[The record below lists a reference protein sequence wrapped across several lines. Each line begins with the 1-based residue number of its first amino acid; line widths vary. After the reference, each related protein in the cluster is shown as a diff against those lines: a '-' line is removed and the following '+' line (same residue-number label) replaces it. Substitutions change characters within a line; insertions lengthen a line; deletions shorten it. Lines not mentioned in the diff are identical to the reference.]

1 MTCENNE
8 LRKLIFTRDQ
18 EIKESNKTVEELHH
32 RIRDIISGSG
42 PTISAKSAGVISQK
56 IADLCK
62 QNRHLVAEI
71 ENFKT
76 KNAALERK
84 VMQLDL
90 VNKEFK
96 KLDVCICNNQKV
108 DEISPDEFKE
118 LTAKLSVVNKKL
130 CETKNRNLELKNEIL
145 GATKILQQELGDKF
159 TSIKELQHDVA
170 GWKGRAQQ
178 IVCLQAK
185 IAELEDKL
193 NVKQLVEKTETKK
206 FDQNAVSISCNHTII
221 VSTVNSISS

>member
-8 LRKLIFTRDQ
+8 LRKLIFTKD
-18 EIKESNKTVEELHH
+18 KELNESSKTVEELQN

-42 PTISAKSAGVISQK
+42 PTISAKSAGIISQK
-56 IADLCK
+56 ITDLCK

-71 ENFKT
+71 ESYKT

-84 VMQLDL
+84 IMQLDII
-90 VNKEFK
+90 NKEHENLDVCLCKDK
-96 KLDVCICNNQKV
+96 KLDGIN
-108 DEISPDEFKE
+108 PDEFKE
-118 LTAKLSVVNKKL
+118 LTVKLCAVNKKL

-206 FDQNAVSISCNHTII
+206 FDQNAVSIFRNTKY
-221 VSTVNSISS
+221 NSIIKK

>member
-42 PTISAKSAGVISQK
+42 PTISAKSAGIISQK
-56 IADLCK
+56 ITDLCK
-62 QNRHLVAEI
+62 QNRHLVADI
-71 ENFKT
+71 ETYKT

-84 VMQLDL
+84 VMQLDII
-90 VNKEFK
+90 NKEHK
-96 KLDVCICNNQKV
+96 KLDVCMCKEEKI
-108 DEISPDEFKE
+108 DGIRPDEFKD
-118 LTAKLSVVNKKL
+118 LTGKLAIVNKKL

-145 GATKILQQELGDKF
+145 AATKILQQELGDKF

-185 IAELEDKL
+185 ISDLEDKL
-193 NVKQLVEKTETKK
+193 NAKLLVEKTETKK
-206 FDQNAVSISCNHTII
+206 FDQNT
-221 VSTVNSISS
+221 VSTLRNRKCIIKN